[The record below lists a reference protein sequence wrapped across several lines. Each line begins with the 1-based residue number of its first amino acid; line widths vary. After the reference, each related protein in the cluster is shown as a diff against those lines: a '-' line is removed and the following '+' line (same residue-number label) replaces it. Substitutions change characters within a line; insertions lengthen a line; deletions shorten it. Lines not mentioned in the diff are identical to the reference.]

1 MPELANA
8 ENFAEAAYR
17 FLSPTLD
24 DIAEDGATGDT
35 PASTFQSSPGMSNL
49 TGTPVERFK
58 LKKTDQSRSE
68 LSAGKKEI
76 LGV

>member
-24 DIAEDGATGDT
+24 DIAEDGTAGDT
-35 PASTFQSSPGMSNL
+35 PASTFQSPLGMSNL
-49 TGTPVERFK
+49 TGIPGERVK
-58 LKKTDQSRSE
+58 LKKTDKSRPE
-68 LSAGKKEI
+68 QCAGKKEI